1 MTLIAASFALTACQ
15 SASSNAPPPVAR
27 MSDAQAFAA
36 ARAAVLA
43 DLRDPDSAKFGPIF
57 AHKMV
62 MGGLLGETTEE
73 IICGTVNSRNG
84 FGGYSGQTI
93 FAYRVRTN
101 IVLIDSTADFP
112 GTAWCK
118 WTPDAKESR
127 S

>member
-1 MTLIAASFALTACQ
+1 MQ
-15 SASSNAPPPVAR
+15 SDYRAR
-27 MSDAQAFAA
+27 RERADDRRAGL
-36 ARAAVLA
+36 RGRPAAVLA
-43 DLRDPDSAKFGPIF
+43 DLRDPDSAKFGPNF
-57 AHKMV
+57 ARKTV

-73 IICGTVNSRNG
+73 IICGKVNSRNG

-101 IVLIDSTADFP
+101 IVLIETTADFP

-118 WTPDAKESR
+118 WTPDAKELR